1 MTYFADHPGLI
12 HAVAVCCAILGLGLL
27 LLALVAKFADWYSDR
42 HDRRQPTKL
51 EEERRG
57 AYLAG
62 RYADGLEDRM
72 DWDENVKR
80 RTAELEEERRS

>member
-1 MTYFADHPGLI
+1 MTYLADHPGII
-12 HAVAVCCAILGLGLL
+12 HAVVVCCTVLGLGLL
-27 LLALVAKFADWYSDR
+27 AIGLVAKFADWYVDR
-42 HDRRQPTKL
+42 HERRRAAGAS

-57 AYLAG
+57 AYLTG

-80 RTAELEEERRS
+80 RARR